1 MAITVD
7 TLDIKIS
14 ADDSKAIEKI
24 NGLKAQLSA
33 LKSLS
38 GNYSKIRNAS
48 GAITSL
54 ANAVNSIKP
63 DSGSRL
69 KALSEGLASLA
80 QVRVS
85 KTLSSQITAF
95 RDSVSGIDDTVIG
108 KLERLST
115 GIQALDGVSRIRIPA
130 RLGESL
136 RNIVDSVSDIT
147 EEALERLERLTG
159 ALAQLQNVDITGIA
173 RIASTP
179 QGRGAQN
186 PEANIP
192 DIGTALSGSS
202 SLEDVSPQIERD
214 TSALQELQSEANSAS
229 PALQRFKGVLS
240 KLGGVAKS
248 VGIGIKNLALN
259 GIKSLA
265 AGIGKKLTGNIQKAT
280 SAFSKL
286 KSSIGRIAFYR
297 AIRSAMRMV
306 TEGFKEGV
314 DNLYK
319 YSDLVGTSFA
329 PSMDRLASSFLYLK
343 NSLGAVS
350 APLIEAIAPAV
361 DFLIDKFV
369 ALLNVIGKTFAALS
383 GKSTYSQ
390 AKRYAIEYGDSLNG
404 AAGAAKKLKDYTF
417 GFDELN
423 VFNDNKSGSGGSSGS
438 AYDYSQMFEE
448 VEVDSGIKDIADA
461 IKSGDWDYAAS
472 MLASKVNDMILSV
485 DAESLGEKIAGAIN
499 KGVSFATSFL
509 GGISFQTIGDKVGDL
524 VATSVEE
531 IDWKNF
537 GQLSVSG
544 INLVID
550 FVSGITDRMSA
561 VGKNGQTGW
570 QGLGNAI
577 SDFINSAVNSIKLP
591 KLTKTLSNLIKG
603 LNKSISGAIKN
614 LDWQGFASNIADAIG
629 NIDISSIVGG
639 AAKVLSNLI
648 VGVNKLVK
656 GLIKKLD
663 WVSFGEE
670 ITHAIKQILL
680 NINWGQLILDSA
692 LIPLQSAW
700 GIVKGVFGAIKGIFT
715 SSEEEYSYV
724 TSEMLEIQNS
734 AENAM
739 QTINTLH
746 GRISEIDFNIP
757 EERLA
762 PLLYAKELLNDIF
775 TLDGIENKS
784 SSELQELIQK
794 VEIFNGLGLDGI
806 QLSFEDTGERIAQ
819 NKQEVLGLID
829 ALEKQYKLEALKEI
843 VVDLYKDQF
852 SAKREMLK
860 IQDDYNSS
868 LKSEREIQ
876 SKIDNLQDEINKK
889 RAREKELRDTF
900 AAGNWSTWD
909 EYDTMLAELN
919 SLTDALDGD
928 DGLCA
933 ALAEYEAQLSSAQD
947 VTEGIGQQLD
957 EAKNK
962 YDDFGKKIDEVNDE
976 ITETMRKSGASSGK
990 AWIEEFEKNTSM
1002 IGRLLAKSMT
1012 DGFYFD
1018 LTTSGGKLAMKT
1030 RTITAYAEGGFPD
1043 RGEMF
1048 VANENGAEY
1057 IGAIGNRTAVAN
1069 NDQIVKGI
1077 TYGVASG
1084 NDPVVAAIYGM
1095 AAQIVSAIEENS
1107 GNITIGDE
1115 VIGRAAKRYDRDSGI
1130 NTSQGA
1136 FAYAR

>member
-38 GNYSKIRNAS
+38 GNYSKIRDAS

-173 RIASTP
+173 RFASTP

-192 DIGTALSGSS
+192 DIGTALSESS

-472 MLASKVNDMILSV
+472 MLASKINDMILSV

-499 KGVSFATSFL
+499 KGVYFATSFL
-509 GGISFQTIGDKVGDL
+509 GGISFQAIGDKVGDL

-537 GQLSVSG
+537 GQLSVAG

-639 AAKVLSNLI
+639 AVKVLSNLI

-724 TSEMLEIQNS
+724 TNEMLEIRNS

-819 NKQEVLGLID
+819 NKQEVLDLID

-843 VVDLYKDQF
+843 VIDLYKDQF

-860 IQDDYNSS
+860 IQDNYNSA
-868 LKSEREIQ
+868 LENERSIQ
-876 SKIDNLQDEINKK
+876 SKIDEIEEK
-889 RAREKELRDTF
+889 RKRRAYLEDALAD
-900 AAGNWSTWD
+900 GNFEWD
-909 EYDTMLAELN
+909 EYDAMLAELDA
-919 SLTDALDGD
+919 LTEALDGD
-928 DGLCA
+928 NGLCA
-933 ALAEYEAQLSSAQD
+933 ALAEYKTQVSGAHE
-947 VTEGIGQQLD
+947 VTENIGKQLD

-990 AWIEEFEKNTSM
+990 AWIEEFEKNTTM
-1002 IGRLLAKSMT
+1002 IGRVLAKSMT

-1018 LTTSGGKLAMKT
+1018 LTTSGGKLLMTT
-1030 RTITAYAEGGFPD
+1030 RTITAYADGGFPD

>member
-38 GNYSKIRNAS
+38 GNYSKIRDAS

-202 SLEDVSPQIERD
+202 PLEDVSPQIERD
-214 TSALQELQSEANSAS
+214 TSALQELQGEANSAS

-343 NSLGAVS
+343 NSLGAVA

-461 IKSGDWDYAAS
+461 IKNGDWDYAAS
-472 MLASKVNDMILSV
+472 MLASKVNDMILAIN
-485 DAESLGEKIAGAIN
+485 AESLGEKIAGAIN

-509 GGISFQTIGDKVGDL
+509 GGISFQAMGDKVGDL
-524 VATSVEE
+524 IATSVEE

-537 GQLSVSG
+537 GQLSVAG

-715 SSEEEYSYV
+715 SSEESDSYI
-724 TSEMLEIQNS
+724 TADMLELQNR
-734 AENAM
+734 ADAA
-739 QTINTLH
+739 INDYANMRTYL
-746 GRISEIDFNIP
+746 RNLDFSVPSEQIASL
-757 EERLA
+757 E
-762 PLLYAKELLNDIF
+762 YAKDLVADIF
-775 TLDGIENKS
+775 NLNGIENKTPTQ
-784 SSELQELIQK
+784 LQEMITK
-794 VEIFNGLGLDGI
+794 IEILNGLGLDGI
-806 QLSFEDTGERIAQ
+806 SVQFNELTDSVEGSKTAVLQNIGALKQQYELEAKKEVLADMYKKQYEQELKVTDAKKEMNAALKKQKEYESQLSDIEDKRASVKEKLNEVT
-819 NKQEVLGLID
+819 QEVTLH
-829 ALEKQYKLEALKEI
+829 AEKYGF
-843 VVDLYKDQF
+843 V
-852 SAKREMLK
+852 
-860 IQDDYNSS
+860 
-868 LKSEREIQ
+868 SEELQKKQ
-876 SKIDNLQDEINKK
+876 S
-889 RAREKELRDTF
+889 ELR
-900 AAGNWSTWD
+900 
-909 EYDTMLAELN
+909 AETESLN
-919 SLTDALDGD
+919 AQYGATQKALDAAKESAGKAGAAFQTEKVAYEELGEKISVVSGD
-928 DGLCA
+928 IVD
-933 ALAEYEAQLSSAQD
+933 S
-947 VTEGIGQQLD
+947 
-957 EAKNK
+957 
-962 YDDFGKKIDEVNDE
+962 
-976 ITETMRKSGASSGK
+976 MRKSGASSGK

-1018 LTTSGGKLAMKT
+1018 LTTSGGKLSMKT
-1030 RTITAYAEGGFPD
+1030 RTITAYADGGFPD

>member
-38 GNYSKIRNAS
+38 GNYSKIRDAS

-54 ANAVNSIKP
+54 SNAINSIKP

-173 RIASTP
+173 RIANTP

-350 APLIEAIAPAV
+350 APMIEAIAPAV

-472 MLASKVNDMILSV
+472 MLASKINDMILSV

-537 GQLSVSG
+537 GQLSVAG

-724 TSEMLEIQNS
+724 TSEMLEIRNS

-843 VVDLYKDQF
+843 VIDLYKDQF

-860 IQDDYNSS
+860 IQDDYNSA
-868 LKSEREIQ
+868 LEKERSIQ
-876 SKIDNLQDEINKK
+876 SKIDAIEEKIK
-889 RAREKELRDTF
+889 RRAYLEDALAD
-900 AAGNWSTWD
+900 GNFEWD
-909 EYDTMLAELN
+909 EYDAMLAEFN
-919 SLTDALDGD
+919 SLTEALDGD
-928 DGLCA
+928 NGLCA
-933 ALAEYEAQLSSAQD
+933 ALAEYKTQVSGAHE
-947 VTEGIGQQLD
+947 VTEEIGKQLD

-990 AWIEEFEKNTSM
+990 AWIEEFEKNTTM
-1002 IGRLLAKSMT
+1002 IGRVLAKAI
-1012 DGFYFD
+1012 DGVYFD

>member
-38 GNYSKIRNAS
+38 GNYSKIRDAS

-202 SLEDVSPQIERD
+202 PLEDVSPQIERD
-214 TSALQELQSEANSAS
+214 TSALQELQGEANSAS

-472 MLASKVNDMILSV
+472 MLASKINDMILSV

-509 GGISFQTIGDKVGDL
+509 GGISFQAIGDKVGDL

-537 GQLSVSG
+537 GQLSVAG

-591 KLTKTLSNLIKG
+591 KLAKTLSNLIKG

-700 GIVKGVFGAIKGIFT
+700 GIVKGVFGVIKGIFT

-724 TSEMLEIQNS
+724 TNEMLEIRNS

-843 VVDLYKDQF
+843 AIDLYKDQF

-860 IQDDYNSS
+860 IQDDYNSA
-868 LKSEREIQ
+868 LENERSIQ
-876 SKIDNLQDEINKK
+876 SKIDKIEEK
-889 RAREKELRDTF
+889 RKRRAYLEDALAD
-900 AAGNWSTWD
+900 GNFEWN
-909 EYDTMLAELN
+909 EYDAMLAELD
-919 SLTDALDGD
+919 SLTEALDGEN
-928 DGLCA
+928 GLCA
-933 ALAEYEAQLSSAQD
+933 ALAEYKAQVSGAHEA
-947 VTEGIGQQLD
+947 TENIGKQLD

-990 AWIEEFEKNTSM
+990 AWIEEFEKNTTM
-1002 IGRLLAKSMT
+1002 IGRVLAKSMT

-1018 LTTSGGKLAMKT
+1018 LTTSGGKLLMKT

>member
-38 GNYSKIRNAS
+38 GNYSKIRDAS

-85 KTLSSQITAF
+85 KSLSSQITAF

-173 RIASTP
+173 RFASTP

-343 NSLGAVS
+343 NSLGAVA

-383 GKSTYSQ
+383 GKSTYSR

-472 MLASKVNDMILSV
+472 MLASKINDMILSV

-509 GGISFQTIGDKVGDL
+509 GGISFQAIGDKVGDL

-537 GQLSVSG
+537 GQLSVAG

-715 SSEEEYSYV
+715 SSEESDDYI
-724 TSEMLEIQNS
+724 TADMLELQNR
-734 AENAM
+734 ADAA
-739 QTINTLH
+739 INDYANMRTYL
-746 GRISEIDFNIP
+746 RNLDFSVPSEQIASL
-757 EERLA
+757 E
-762 PLLYAKELLNDIF
+762 YAKDLVADIF
-775 TLDGIENKS
+775 NLNGIENKTPTQ
-784 SSELQELIQK
+784 LQEMITK
-794 VEIFNGLGLDGI
+794 IEILNGLGLDGI
-806 QLSFEDTGERIAQ
+806 SVQFNELTGSVEGSRTAVLQ
-819 NKQEVLGLID
+819 NID
-829 ALEKQYKLEALKEI
+829 ALKQQYELEAKKEVLADMYKKQYEQELKVADAKKEMNAALKKQKEYESQLSDI
-843 VVDLYKDQF
+843 ED
-852 SAKREMLK
+852 
-860 IQDDYNSS
+860 
-868 LKSEREIQ
+868 
-876 SKIDNLQDEINKK
+876 K
-889 RAREKELRDTF
+889 RASVKEKLNEVTQEATLHAEKYGFVSEELQKKQSELR
-900 AAGNWSTWD
+900 
-909 EYDTMLAELN
+909 AETESLN
-919 SLTDALDGD
+919 AQYGATQKALDAAKESAGKAGAAFQTEKVAYEELGEKISVVSD
-928 DGLCA
+928 DIVD
-933 ALAEYEAQLSSAQD
+933 S
-947 VTEGIGQQLD
+947 
-957 EAKNK
+957 
-962 YDDFGKKIDEVNDE
+962 
-976 ITETMRKSGASSGK
+976 MRKSGASSGK
-990 AWIEEFEKNTSM
+990 AWIEEFEKNTTM

-1018 LTTSGGKLAMKT
+1018 LTTSGGKLSMKT
-1030 RTITAYAEGGFPD
+1030 RTITAYADGGFPD

-1057 IGAIGNRTAVAN
+1057 IGAIGTRTAVAN

>member
-38 GNYSKIRNAS
+38 GNYSKIRDAS

-173 RIASTP
+173 RFASTP

-472 MLASKVNDMILSV
+472 MLASKINDMILSV

-509 GGISFQTIGDKVGDL
+509 GGISFQAIGDKVGDL

-537 GQLSVSG
+537 GQLSVAG

-591 KLTKTLSNLIKG
+591 KLAKTLSNLIKG

-724 TSEMLEIQNS
+724 TNEMLEIRNS

-819 NKQEVLGLID
+819 NKQEVLDLID

-843 VVDLYKDQF
+843 VIDLYKDQF

-860 IQDDYNSS
+860 IQDNYNSA
-868 LKSEREIQ
+868 LENERSIQ
-876 SKIDNLQDEINKK
+876 SKIDEIEEK
-889 RAREKELRDTF
+889 RKRRAYLEDALAD
-900 AAGNWSTWD
+900 GNFEWD
-909 EYDTMLAELN
+909 EYDAMLAELD
-919 SLTDALDGD
+919 SLTEALDGD
-928 DGLCA
+928 NGLCA
-933 ALAEYEAQLSSAQD
+933 ALAEYKTQVSGAHE
-947 VTEGIGQQLD
+947 VTENIGKQLD

-990 AWIEEFEKNTSM
+990 AWIEEFEKNTTM

-1018 LTTSGGKLAMKT
+1018 LTTSGGKLLMKT